1 MQYIL
6 VMLYGV
12 GQAYQV
18 IQHGSVVRYVD
29 PDGAYLFDSVPTGIA
44 SDVVDANPP
53 TPSWHVEPVELVEVV
68 EEPVYVAPP
77 RRVSKLM
84 FVGLLGKDF
93 HTILTVAKSSV
104 DVEMFV
110 RMLDWA
116 TPEADGTAIDL
127 DDPRVVY
134 ALNSLEAAGLMAPGR
149 AMEIL
154 HA

>member
-6 VMLYGV
+6 LDIGYQEISNGQVLRLTDLEGNTIESPGYG
-12 GQAYQV
+12 G
-18 IQHGSVVRYVD
+18 
-29 PDGAYLFDSVPTGIA
+29 T
-44 SDVVDANPP
+44 VVDTNPP
-53 TPSWHVEPVELVEVV
+53 TPAWAQPDPVA
-68 EEPVYVAPP
+68 PATYVAPL
-77 RRVSKLM
+77 RRISKLQ

-104 DVEMFV
+104 EVEMFV

-116 TPEADGTAIDL
+116 TPEADGTSIDL

-149 AMEIL
+149 AQEIL
-154 HA
+154 NA